1 VAVAVVVLGAAET
14 VVLGVAE
21 MADGVDSEAEAVAVV
36 GFATKAHRK
45 KS

>member
-1 VAVAVVVLGAAET
+1 MEAVLGADET
-14 VVLGVAE
+14 AALGVAE
-21 MADGVDSEAEAVAVV
+21 MADVADSEAEAVAVA